1 MVKNRELR
9 VVGKEK
15 ICSVN
20 KLKDKVQLI
29 DASNLKNADPSSTLF
44 FSETKKLFKHAHSNV
59 SQGKKKTPPDEN
71 RTLCR

>member
-1 MVKNRELR
+1 MKEREEGDMVKNRELR

-29 DASNLKNADPSSTLF
+29 DASNLKNADRSRLF
-44 FSETKKLFKHAHSNV
+44 FSETKK
-59 SQGKKKTPPDEN
+59 TI
-71 RTLCR
+71 